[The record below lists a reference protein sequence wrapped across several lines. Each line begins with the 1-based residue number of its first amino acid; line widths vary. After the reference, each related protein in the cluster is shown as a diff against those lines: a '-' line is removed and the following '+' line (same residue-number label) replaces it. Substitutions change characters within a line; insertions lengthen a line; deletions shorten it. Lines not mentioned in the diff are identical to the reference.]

1 MLKYYFRG
9 DFLENYKILII
20 EDEKKMSTFIQME
33 LNHEGYTTDVEYN
46 GRDGLEKIQN
56 ENYDLVLLD
65 IMLPGLNGMEVC
77 RRVRQFSKIPIIMIT
92 AKDDVTD
99 KVMGL
104 DIGADDYLTKPFAIE
119 ELLARIRVI
128 RRNNNENLND
138 YKYKV
143 DNLIMDTKTHE
154 VTRDG
159 KLIELTKKEYDLLEL
174 LLANK
179 NVVLTRDQLIEKVW
193 GYDYF
198 NDTNVVSVFIR
209 YLRSK
214 VDDGFENKLI
224 TTVRG
229 VGYVIKGDKS

>member
-1 MLKYYFRG
+1 M
-9 DFLENYKILII
+9 ENYKILII

-46 GRDGLEKIQN
+46 GRDGFEKIQN

>member
-1 MLKYYFRG
+1 MK
-9 DFLENYKILII
+9 NYEILVI
-20 EDEKKMSTFIQME
+20 EDEKKMSMFIQME
-33 LNHEGYTTDVEYN
+33 LDHEGYITDVEYN
-46 GRDGLEKIQN
+46 GRDGLKKIQN
-56 ENYDLVLLD
+56 GNYDIVLLD
-65 IMLPGLNGMEVC
+65 VMLPELNGMEVC
-77 RRVRQFSKIPIIMIT
+77 RRVRQFSKVPIIMIT

-128 RRNNNENLND
+128 RRNGSEKS
-138 YKYKV
+138 YSHEYKV
-143 DNLIMDTKTHE
+143 NNLIMNTKTHE
-154 VTRDG
+154 VTRGG
-159 KLIELTKKEYDLLEL
+159 KLIELTKKEYDLLEFL
-174 LLANK
+174 LKNK

-214 VDDGFENKLI
+214 IDDGFDDKLI

-229 VGYVIKGDKS
+229 VGYVIKDDW

>member
-1 MLKYYFRG
+1 M
-9 DFLENYKILII
+9 ENYKILII

>member
-143 DNLIMDTKTHE
+143 DDLVMDTKTHE

>member
-1 MLKYYFRG
+1 M
-9 DFLENYKILII
+9 ENYKILII

-46 GRDGLEKIQN
+46 GRDGFEKIQN

-143 DNLIMDTKTHE
+143 DNLVMDTKTHE